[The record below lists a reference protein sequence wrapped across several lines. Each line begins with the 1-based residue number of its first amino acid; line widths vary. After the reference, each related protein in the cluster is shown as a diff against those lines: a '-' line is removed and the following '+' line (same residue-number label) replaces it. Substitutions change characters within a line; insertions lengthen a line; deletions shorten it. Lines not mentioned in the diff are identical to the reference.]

1 MRSKLALKIAYDGTH
16 FHGYARQPTVP
27 TVEKSIIDVLL
38 NKNIISDVKKAEI
51 RCGSRT
57 DKQVSA
63 LTNVMTFYT
72 NKSAEDVLFSLSD
85 EFDSIFPYGI
95 TEVDD
100 NFNPRHAIS
109 RSYHYL
115 LPKNRF
121 SPSKLRNSLS
131 LFKGEH
137 DFSNFARVESH
148 RNPVR
153 TIDSIVVSEREDCII
168 VEITAQTFL
177 WNQIRRIIEASIKYC
192 KGKISLDQ
200 IQQALTHPDKT
211 VDFNLAPATPLIL
224 TNIEYPE
231 LSFFEP
237 EELKQRQN
245 IVESMVK
252 QHLTNLVF

>member
-1 MRSKLALKIAYDGTH
+1 MRSKLALKIAYDGTR
-16 FHGYARQPTVP
+16 FHGYARQPIVP
-27 TVEKSIIDVLL
+27 TVEGSIINVLL
-38 NKNIISDVKKAEI
+38 TKNIISDVKRAEI

-63 LTNVMTFYT
+63 LTNVMTFYSYT
-72 NKSAEDVLFSLSD
+72 SAEEVLFSLSD

-100 NFNPRHAIS
+100 NFNPRHAIN
-109 RSYHYL
+109 RSYRYL
-115 LPKNRF
+115 LPINRF
-121 SPSKLRNSLS
+121 STSKLKNALS
-131 LFKGEH
+131 LFIGKH
-137 DFSNFARVESH
+137 DFSNFARIESH

-153 TIDSIVVSEREDCII
+153 TIDRISVIEGNNVVI

-192 KGKISLDQ
+192 KEKITLDQ
-200 IQQALTHPDKT
+200 IHKALDYPEEP

-224 TNIEYPE
+224 TNIEYLD

-237 EELKQRQN
+237 EELKQRRN
-245 IVESMVK
+245 IVESLVEK
-252 QHLTNLVF
+252 YLTNLVF

>member
-1 MRSKLALKIAYDGTH
+1 MPKLALKIAYDGTR
-16 FHGYARQPTVP
+16 FHGYARQPTVR
-27 TVEKSIIDVLL
+27 TIEERIIDSLID
-38 NKNIISDVKKAEI
+38 KNIISDVKKAEI

-57 DKQVSA
+57 DKRVSA

-72 NKSAEDVLFSLSD
+72 DEPAKNVLYLLSS

-109 RSYHYL
+109 RSYRYL
-115 LPKNRF
+115 IPINRF
-121 SPSKLRNSLS
+121 STSKLKNALS
-131 LFKGEH
+131 LFIGKH
-137 DFSNFARVESH
+137 DFSNFARIESH

-153 TIDSIVVSEREDCII
+153 TIDRITVNEGDNVVI

-192 KGKISLDQ
+192 KEKITLDQ
-200 IQQALTHPDKT
+200 IQQALTHPET
-211 VDFNLAPATPLIL
+211 PIDFNISPATPLIL
-224 TNIEYPE
+224 TNIKYPD

-237 EELKQRQN
+237 EELKQRRN
-245 IVESMVK
+245 IVESLVEK
-252 QHLTNLVF
+252 HLTNLVF

>member
-1 MRSKLALKIAYDGTH
+1 MPKLALKIAYDGTR

-27 TVEKSIIDVLL
+27 TIEGGIIDSLID
-38 NKNIISDVKKAEI
+38 KNIISDVKKAEI

-57 DKQVSA
+57 DKRVSA

-72 NKSAEDVLFSLSD
+72 DEPAKDVLYLLSS

-100 NFNPRHAIS
+100 NFNPRYAIN

-115 LPKNRF
+115 LPITRF
-121 SPSKLRNSLS
+121 STSKLKNALS
-131 LFKGEH
+131 LFVGNH
-137 DFSNFARVESH
+137 DFSNFARIESH

-153 TIDSIVVSEREDCII
+153 TIDRITVNEENNVVI

-192 KGKISLDQ
+192 KEKITLDQ
-200 IQQALTHPDKT
+200 IQQALTHPET
-211 VDFNLAPATPLIL
+211 PIDFNIAPATPLIL
-224 TNIEYPE
+224 TNIEYPD

-237 EELKQRQN
+237 EELKQRRN
-245 IVESMVK
+245 VIESLVEN
-252 QHLTNLVF
+252 HLINLVF

>member
-1 MRSKLALKIAYDGTH
+1 MPKLALKIAYDGTR

-27 TVEKSIIDVLL
+27 TIEGRIIDSLID
-38 NKNIISDVKKAEI
+38 KNIISDVKKAEI

-57 DKQVSA
+57 DKRVSA

-72 NKSAEDVLFSLSD
+72 DESAKNVLYLLSS

-100 NFNPRHAIS
+100 NFNPRHAIN

-115 LPKNRF
+115 LPIYRF
-121 SPSKLRNSLS
+121 STSKLKNALS
-131 LFKGEH
+131 LFIGKH
-137 DFSNFARVESH
+137 DFSNFARIESH

-153 TIDSIVVSEREDCII
+153 TIDRISVIEGNNVVI

-192 KGKISLDQ
+192 KEKITLDQ
-200 IQQALTHPDKT
+200 IQQALAHPET
-211 VDFNLAPATPLIL
+211 PIDFNIAPATPLIL
-224 TNIEYPE
+224 TNIEYPD

-237 EELKQRQN
+237 EELKQRRN
-245 IVESMVK
+245 IVESLVEK
-252 QHLTNLVF
+252 HLTNLVF

>member
-1 MRSKLALKIAYDGTH
+1 MRSKLALKIAYDGTR
-16 FHGYARQPTVP
+16 FHGYARQPTVT
-27 TVEKSIIDVLL
+27 TVEGSIINALFD
-38 NKNIISDVKKAEI
+38 KQIISDMKKAEI

-57 DKQVSA
+57 DKRVSA

-72 NKSAEDVLFSLSD
+72 DESAKDVLFLLSD

-115 LPKNRF
+115 LPMNRF
-121 SPSKLRNSLS
+121 TTSKLKNVLS
-131 LFKGEH
+131 LFIGKH
-137 DFSNFARVESH
+137 DFSNFARIESH

-153 TIDSIVVSEREDCII
+153 TIDRITVNEGDNVVI

-192 KGKISLDQ
+192 KEKITLDQ
-200 IQQALTHPDKT
+200 IQKALDHPEEP
-211 VDFNLAPATPLIL
+211 VDFNLAPAIPLIL
-224 TNIEYPE
+224 TNIEYPDI
-231 LSFFEP
+231 SFFEP
-237 EELKQRQN
+237 EELKQRRN
-245 IVESMVK
+245 IVESTVK
-252 QHLTNLVF
+252 QHLINLAF